1 MSAAI
6 DPAEVTLL
14 VIAKEPIPG
23 KAKTR
28 LSPAVGAVGAA
39 RLAEAALA
47 DTLAAVAAAAAV
59 RGSRMLLALD
69 GSPGAWLPSGFEVVP
84 QRSGGLG
91 ERLAGAFEDAGGPAL
106 LVGMD
111 TPQLSAETVRSA
123 SEQLSEAGVDA
134 VLGLADDGGWWA
146 LGLRTPDA
154 RAFDGVPMSE
164 SDTGAVQIQTLDA
177 LGLSTRRLG
186 RMVDV
191 DTIEDAIAVAASIPT
206 SRFARTLREVSAAAA
221 G

>member
-1 MSAAI
+1 
-6 DPAEVTLL
+6 
-14 VIAKEPIPG
+14 
-23 KAKTR
+23 
-28 LSPAVGAVGAA
+28 
-39 RLAEAALA
+39 
-47 DTLAAVAAAAAV
+47 
-59 RGSRMLLALD
+59 MLLALD

-123 SEQLSEAGVDA
+123 SEQLSEPGVDA
-134 VLGLADDGGWWA
+134 VLGLAEDGGWWA

-164 SDTGAVQIQTLDA
+164 SHTGAVQIQALEA
-177 LGLSTRRLG
+177 LGLSTRRLA

-191 DTIEDAIAVAASIPT
+191 DTIEDAVVVAASIPN